1 MVQSH
6 LPKGKSP
13 PTKYHL
19 MLHVLHRK
27 LNVSLPSCFRDTS
40 LRFPSPDYFVDQ
52 YLIYV
57 IKSEEGK
64 EEHVS
69 NIVTKEGPRGKKV
82 FKKMP

>member
-1 MVQSH
+1 MFPF
-6 LPKGKSP
+6 L
-13 PTKYHL
+13 L
-19 MLHVLHRK
+19 
-27 LNVSLPSCFRDTS
+27 VSGTHHSG
-40 LRFPSPDYFVDQ
+40 FPSPDYSVDQ

-69 NIVTKEGPRGKKV
+69 NIVTKEGPRGKKEV